1 VRIRRIKGSQLE
13 TKPPTQ
19 VTQITQIGD
28 IEYIEHIEQEYNS
41 EKLEEEISVPEP
53 EPPQVGYPVF

>member
-1 VRIRRIKGSQLE
+1 MYEANPLALE

-19 VTQITQIGD
+19 VTQIGD
-28 IEYIEHIEQEYNS
+28 IEYIEQEYNS

-53 EPPQVGYPVF
+53 EPRKWGIQ